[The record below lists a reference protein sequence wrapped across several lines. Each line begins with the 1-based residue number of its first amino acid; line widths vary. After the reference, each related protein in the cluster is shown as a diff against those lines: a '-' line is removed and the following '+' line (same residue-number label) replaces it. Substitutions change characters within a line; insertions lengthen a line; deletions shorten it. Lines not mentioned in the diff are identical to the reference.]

1 MFRGACSRSLGHRR
15 IGGGCRGISCR
26 FFRSKVL
33 GRSSRFV
40 GMRDTLANH
49 AHPSYEASQCFRSM
63 GRKTKALTLLAAT
76 SFLLAGCPIDAPA
89 LGTETFGNRP
99 LNDRSCEQEWPNIA
113 SIIDDTNRVYQY
125 WVNGGEG
132 LFFKGNTEALNKAL
146 QRFALVQTDVH
157 EVVLLPGP
165 ATVSS
170 LMRDKEFDYDLLT

>member
-1 MFRGACSRSLGHRR
+1 
-15 IGGGCRGISCR
+15 
-26 FFRSKVL
+26 
-33 GRSSRFV
+33 
-40 GMRDTLANH
+40 
-49 AHPSYEASQCFRSM
+49 M
-63 GRKTKALTLLAAT
+63 GRKTKSLTLLAAT